1 MRDMN
6 NALPPLP
13 NEFWRLDGRGH
24 GELVP
29 WNPGDMITD
38 TPELTWLHLNY
49 SDQDARAWLPD
60 ADLLERPAAESL
72 FDEETRP
79 RVLHHGTG
87 LLLTLR
93 GVNLNPGAEP
103 EDMVSIRLWVDE
115 RRIIST
121 RKRRLRS
128 VLEIRAALQEGHG
141 PESSGQFLAMLLD
154 KLTRNIGTVVE
165 DLEEG
170 MADVEE
176 KILEAPGTDARQ
188 ALADIR
194 RRAVSLRRYLG
205 PQRDALA
212 RLVTERVSWMSTD
225 ELFRIRETA
234 DELIRHIEDLDA
246 VRERAALAHEEFVNH
261 FSEQLNRR
269 MFLLAVVTMIFLPL
283 GFFTGLFGINVG
295 GIPGAQSPWGFWGFC
310 LSMGAVA
317 AGIVL
322 FFKHNRWL

>member
-1 MRDMN
+1 MN
-6 NALPPLP
+6 SPLTPLP

-29 WNPGDMITD
+29 WKAGDTVNE
-38 TPELTWLHLNY
+38 TRELTWLHLNY
-49 SDQDARAWLPD
+49 SDQAARAWLPD
-60 ADLLERPAAESL
+60 AGILERPVAESL

-128 VLEIRAALQEGHG
+128 IQEIREALEQGQG

-176 KILEAPGTDARQ
+176 RILESPGTDARQ
-188 ALADIR
+188 ALVDIR
-194 RRAVSLRRYLG
+194 RRTVSLRRYPRAPARRPGAAGLRAGFVDEYGRAVPHPGNGRRAHPAHRG
-205 PQRDALA
+205 PGRRPGAG
-212 RLVTERVSWMSTD
+212 RPGPRG
-225 ELFRIRETA
+225 
-234 DELIRHIEDLDA
+234 
-246 VRERAALAHEEFVNH
+246 VREQLFGAAQPAHVPSCGGDH
-261 FSEQLNRR
+261 DLS
-269 MFLLAVVTMIFLPL
+269 AA
-283 GFFTGLFGINVG
+283 GLFHGPLRHQCG
-295 GIPGAQSPWGFWGFC
+295 RDTRRS
-310 LSMGAVA
+310 
-317 AGIVL
+317 
-322 FFKHNRWL
+322 